1 MATKGNCT
9 ATDCKREAFAKHYCR
24 QHYRL
29 WRRGE
34 MPKAR
39 YKICTEEKCRK
50 PRFKGSLC
58 EQHYQASRGAK
69 TAVAPEAAPAAAAP
83 AAAGSAEA
91 ASS

>member
-1 MATKGNCT
+1 MATKGNCK
-9 ATDCKREAFAKHYCR
+9 AAECKREAFAKSYCR

-39 YKICTEEKCRK
+39 YKICTEEKCRR

-58 EQHYQASRGAK
+58 EQHYQASRGPKPA
-69 TAVAPEAAPAAAAP
+69 AGAAALAEAPPAAAAP
-83 AAAGSAEA
+83 EA
-91 ASS
+91 TSS

>member
-1 MATKGNCT
+1 MASKGNCK
-9 ATDCKREAFAKHYCR
+9 AKDCKREAIAHHYCR
-24 QHYRL
+24 MHYRL

-58 EQHYQASRGAK
+58 EQHYQAKRGA
-69 TAVAPEAAPAAAAP
+69 AAANAPAAAPAEAAPAP
-83 AAAGSAEA
+83 AASEGTGS
-91 ASS
+91 